1 MKTTSILLASHLALA
16 AGQSGSNPTAT
27 NGGSAWMEIPPAP
40 ANLKE
45 TCDPN
50 LDLRQEKSMNSE
62 GARVRACIA
71 ACEPAKDCTNGNPS
85 ENCEG
90 WMACGI
96 LAGLDGG
103 YGAGATGNS
112 GDSMGSSYDEKM
124 GSSYGGDDG
133 KDPCASVCPTGK
145 CDSAADAHKP
155 ECASCVACHNAAGNN
170 GTATG
175 NSNGAPQ
182 NSYENSYGNSGT
194 APQYSYGNSG
204 TATGNSDG
212 TAQYSMHPS
221 NGGGGGSY
229 GSGGPVGSNKNDAL
243 ISSLKQL
250 TSSMAMDAPTQAKVQ
265 QKIAELEAALA
276 GCGGAAMAPSGPMQ
290 ELTCGGAAGAA
301 QQQVKFMPFDKAF
314 GPNLQTEIAAAKASG
329 SRVCFC
335 R

>member
-1 MKTTSILLASHLALA
+1 MLFRS
-16 AGQSGSNPTAT
+16 
-27 NGGSAWMEIPPAP
+27 
-40 ANLKE
+40 
-45 TCDPN
+45 
-50 LDLRQEKSMNSE
+50 
-62 GARVRACIA
+62 
-71 ACEPAKDCTNGNPS
+71 
-85 ENCEG
+85 
-90 WMACGI
+90 
-96 LAGLDGG
+96 
-103 YGAGATGNS
+103 
-112 GDSMGSSYDEKM
+112 
-124 GSSYGGDDG
+124 
-133 KDPCASVCPTGK
+133 
-145 CDSAADAHKP
+145 
-155 ECASCVACHNAAGNN
+155 

-175 NSNGAPQ
+175 NSDGA
-182 NSYENSYGNSGT
+182 
-194 APQYSYGNSG
+194 AQYSYGNSG

-290 ELTCGGAAGAA
+290 ELTCGGDAGAA